1 MAANRA
7 NYTAIG
13 LTVVAGMLA
22 MIGTLIYLGGLDES
36 EERVYAETYTDKSV
50 SGLSVGS
57 TVNFRGVKVGEVKEI
72 TFVGNKYK
80 GVAPMDAGRI
90 YILMSFRKKD
100 LGFYAGMG
108 DQLVQSGLRATVT
121 ASGITGLSRI
131 ELDMASRPSPVTM
144 PSWTPNNPYIPSA
157 VSLLDSFSDSAT
169 KVMNQINSM
178 DISAVWSN
186 VNSSVASFAA
196 AADGVVLTIESRR
209 AALENILDD
218 FAETASYIK
227 TTSSELMR
235 NPSLLLRER
244 VPEPLGETE

>member
-1 MAANRA
+1 MAANQA

-13 LTVVAGMLA
+13 LTVVASMLA
-22 MIGTLIYLGGLDES
+22 TIGTLVYLGGLDES

-57 TVNFRGVKVGEVKEI
+57 TVNFRGVKIGEVKEI

-80 GVAPMDAGRI
+80 GVEPMDAGRI
-90 YILMSFRKKD
+90 YILMSFRKSD
-100 LGFYAGMG
+100 LGPYLEMG
-108 DQLVQSGLRATVT
+108 DQLVKSGLRATVT

-131 ELDMASRPSPVTM
+131 ELDMASRPSPAMM
-144 PSWTPNNPYIPSA
+144 PSWTPCNPYIPSA

-178 DISAVWSN
+178 DISAMWSN
-186 VNSSVASFAA
+186 VNSSVESFAT
-196 AADGVVLTIESRR
+196 AADGIALAIETRR
-209 AALENILDD
+209 ADIEKILDD
-218 FAETASYIK
+218 FAETALSIK
-227 TTSSELMR
+227 TTASELMR